1 MARESVESKD
11 LLTVLVDPALWRWA
25 DAHQGKGVL
34 LKDLLR
40 RADRFAL
47 EFYLEGEEGAQA
59 KIVPFPYG
67 GAKFDPRN
75 PLNDIG
81 REMLVRL
88 YRSHGRKMT
97 VSPRRRRPRN
107 RDLDRMDDEH

>member
-1 MARESVESKD
+1 M
-11 LLTVLVDPALWRWA
+11 LTSFVDPVLWRWA
-25 DAHQGKGVL
+25 DAHEGKGVL

-40 RADRFAL
+40 KADKFSL

-67 GAKFDPRN
+67 GAKFDPRT
-75 PLNDIG
+75 PLNNLS

-88 YRSHGRKMT
+88 YRSYGRKMT
-97 VSPRRRRPRN
+97 VSPRRRRLREE
-107 RDLDRMDDEH
+107 DLEFTNQEVH

>member
-1 MARESVESKD
+1 MLCRRD
-11 LLTVLVDPALWRWA
+11 LLTVFVDPALWRWA
-25 DAHQGKGVL
+25 DAHEGKGVL

-40 RADRFAL
+40 KADNFSS

-75 PLNDIG
+75 PLNNVG

-107 RDLDRMDDEH
+107 QELEHVNEEH